1 MSRPRNKSSSVRIS
15 VIIPVFNGERTIRA
29 AIDSALAQEFEGSEV
44 VVVNDGSTDSTQ
56 RILEGYGDR
65 IKLVT
70 QANRGVCVARNVCVA
85 ASSGKYLAFLDADD
99 EFLPGKLER
108 SYRALEQ
115 NPGAALVFSDLV
127 TIDSRGDEIDIPPI
141 GHAPT
146 MEEMLSRGWPILPTG
161 AVMPRAVFDRCGG
174 FCEDF
179 ERPGGDDAYLWLL
192 AREQGEFIYIAEQL
206 ALHRNASALVLA
218 KKYQPGFRIFHRL
231 VRARYGSQADGLI
244 RDGRHFLSALYIAG
258 AMNLMDE
265 GDMRGALSA
274 WMSATRHRPA
284 MLLDHSMLSRFFVAR
299 NLRRLVKGIGIAV
312 TRRA

>member
-1 MSRPRNKSSSVRIS
+1 MS

-29 AIDSALAQEFEGSEV
+29 AIDSALAQDFADSEV
-44 VVVNDGSTDSTQ
+44 VVVNDGSTDSTEH
-56 RILEGYGDR
+56 ILEGYGDR

-70 QANRGVCVARNVCVA
+70 QPNRGVCAARNVCVA
-85 ASSGKYLAFLDADD
+85 ASSGQHLAFLDADD
-99 EFLPGKLER
+99 EFLPAKLER

-127 TIDSRGDEIDIPPI
+127 TIDSRGDQIDIAPI
-141 GHAPT
+141 GHSPT

-161 AVMPRAVFDRCGG
+161 AVMPRGVFDRCGG

-179 ERPGGDDAYLWLL
+179 KRPGGDDAYLWLL
-192 AREQGEFIYIAEQL
+192 AREQGEFIYIGERL

-218 KKYQPGFRIFHRL
+218 QKYRPGFRIFHRL
-231 VRARYGSQADGLI
+231 VHARYGSRADGLI
-244 RDGRHFLSALYIAG
+244 RDCRHFLSALYIAG

-265 GDMRGALSA
+265 GDMPGALSA
-274 WMSATRHRPA
+274 WMSAARQRPA

-299 NLRRLVKGIGIAV
+299 NLRRLAKGIGIAV